1 MMKCKEVA
9 TLLDMEQVAGET
21 LWRRA
26 GVRLH
31 LMMCRNCRRFERQLR
46 QLRVSAQSIRSGFDA
61 EASAAGL
68 EDKIVKNLQLTSRD
82 PRE

>member
-1 MMKCKEVA
+1 MIRCKEVA
-9 TLLDMEQVAGET
+9 TLLDTEQVADES
-21 LWRRA
+21 LWTRI

-31 LMMCRNCRRFERQLR
+31 LIMCRNCRRFVRQLR
-46 QLRVSAQSIRSGFDA
+46 QLRVGARSIRSGFDA

-68 EDKIVKNLQLTSRD
+68 EPKIVKNLQLTSRD

>member
-9 TLLDMEQVAGET
+9 TLLDMEQVAGESF
-21 LWRRA
+21 WRRA

-31 LMMCRNCRRFERQLR
+31 LMMCRNCRRFERQIR
-46 QLRVSAQSIRSGFDA
+46 QLRVGAQSIQSGLDA

-68 EDKIVKNLQLTSRD
+68 EHKIVKNLQLNNRD
-82 PRE
+82 SQE

>member
-9 TLLDMEQVAGET
+9 TLLDMEQVAGENF
-21 LWRRA
+21 WRRA
-26 GVRLH
+26 GVLLH

-46 QLRVSAQSIRSGFDA
+46 RLRVGAQSIRSGLDA

-68 EDKIVKNLQLTSRD
+68 EQKIVKTLGLTARD

>member
-1 MMKCKEVA
+1 MMKCREVA
-9 TLLDMEQVAGET
+9 TLLDMEQVAGES
-21 LWRRA
+21 LWTRI

-46 QLRVSAQSIRSGFDA
+46 QLRVGAQSIRSTLDA

-68 EDKIVKNLQLTSRD
+68 EQKIARTLGLTGRRG
-82 PRE
+82 RE